1 MAEPLNNL
9 NHILLGKEKPATEV
23 TGHSN
28 SLSDGDSQEFST
40 LAHRLIGQTG
50 ADIEKLVR
58 AARASARRA
67 GRVFSPADIG
77 AQIPDP
83 YNNLPARTRRRIA
96 IYRNAQRIVAQVLGL
111 AEMVPNPQDLGR
123 LVAKVSQRS
132 DFTPSRPATIFSPSS
147 WPVVRAKKLCS
158 AMFRHSDR
166 VSRVQIW
173 PSPRRSRAGGNNIPV
188 VAFLFRRAEK
198 FSLFR
203 CWKLDACRRGGRV
216 DFAIA

>member
-123 LVAKVSQRS
+123 LVAKGLSEERFHTEQTCNDILAVIL
-132 DFTPSRPATIFSPSS
+132 AG
-147 WPVVRAKKLCS
+147 
-158 AMFRHSDR
+158 
-166 VSRVQIW
+166 
-173 PSPRRSRAGGNNIPV
+173 RAGEEIVFGDVSTFGSGIQGSD
-188 VAFLFRRAEK
+188 L
-198 FSLFR
+198 
-203 CWKLDACRRGGRV
+203 
-216 DFAIA
+216 AIATAIASWG